1 MLILPRSTLYCGGEP
16 PHCPQ
21 ATSRNAPT
29 PKTHPHQPK
38 TGVCHPR
45 APTRGSRATNTIE
58 NPRPRHCEVR
68 FSNVAI
74 SSTTRPLPPVPHLI
88 FPLVVYTFLF
98 SRQLHWLRQMLTLP
112 RSMLYCE
119 CLALAPTPRPR
130 HCETR
135 FSDRGNLL
143 NDMPAPTSIP
153 TSSLFFFGCILDG
166 F

>member
-21 ATSRNAPT
+21 ATSRNAPQQYYLNAATKSQTPT

-112 RSMLYCE
+112 RSMLYCGVPSVGANPKTTS
-119 CLALAPTPRPR
+119 LRDALQRSR
-130 HCETR
+130 
-135 FSDRGNLL
+135 
-143 NDMPAPTSIP
+143 
-153 TSSLFFFGCILDG
+153 
-166 F
+166 